1 MKGCRQYFKQKQ
13 SQYDLSLSASKNA
26 WYLTSAV
33 FEACLASFGTESQGV
48 NFSGGWIRK
57 CFENVKMLL
66 YQFSEIPLIFEINKC
81 SSSSMELEN
90 RNRIHQFNCSVWLVV
105 YNTSLFSQLDGLVCE
120 KWFALCAIHQ
130 LAFQQPEVTS
140 WWCIPAEWGK
150 PHLSYRKHP
159 AALPVRL
166 VLVTQTDTKFGR
178 RGMETEGWLKRGK
191 LHLLGWIFSN
201 DVN

>member
-1 MKGCRQYFKQKQ
+1 MKGCRQYLKQKQ
-13 SQYDLSLSASKNA
+13 SQHDLSLSASKNA

-90 RNRIHQFNCSVWLVV
+90 RNRINQFNCSVWLVV
-105 YNTSLFSQLDGLVCE
+105 YNTSLTVFSAWWLGLWKMICTACNTPVGLSAARSDQLMVYPC
-120 KWFALCAIHQ
+120 W
-130 LAFQQPEVTS
+130 V
-140 WWCIPAEWGK
+140 GK
-150 PHLSYRKHP
+150 TPSLRS
-159 AALPVRL
+159 
-166 VLVTQTDTKFGR
+166 
-178 RGMETEGWLKRGK
+178 
-191 LHLLGWIFSN
+191 
-201 DVN
+201 